1 MKVEH
6 FLTEDGSSSLR
17 VPELDETYH
26 SSHGAIQ
33 ESNHVFIDAGLK
45 AALKHQKMLKI
56 FEVGFGSGLNAFL
69 TLNSIEPDEI
79 IHYATIDLNPLGE
92 ESYSKL
98 NFASLINRPNNE
110 FLTLHEVPWGVPCEI
125 TENFLLNK
133 NQGSFTDYQ
142 VDETFNLIYFDAF
155 GPDKQPELWAS
166 DVLKKCFDMLESG
179 GIFVTYSAKG
189 QVKRDLRDLGF
200 TVESLP
206 GPPGKFQMTR
216 AIKPNL

>member
-33 ESNHVFIDAGLK
+33 ESNHVFIEAGLK
-45 AALKHQKMLKI
+45 AALKHQKVLKI
-56 FEVGFGSGLNAFL
+56 FEVGFGTGLNAFL
-69 TLNSIEPDEI
+69 TLNSIKPDEI
-79 IHYATIDLNPLGE
+79 IHYSAIDLYPLGE
-92 ESYSKL
+92 ESYNKL
-98 NFASLINRPNNE
+98 NYASLINRPNNQL
-110 FLTLHEVPWGVPCEI
+110 LTLHEAPWGLACEI
-125 TENFLLNK
+125 AENFFLNK
-133 NQGSFTDYQ
+133 IHGSFMDYNL
-142 VDETFNLIYFDAF
+142 DETFNLIYFDAF
-155 GPDKQPELWAS
+155 GPEKQPELWSLA
-166 DVLKKCFDMLESG
+166 VLKKCFDMLEKG